1 MASQGLF
8 ELDIKKVFPNPA
20 QPRKAFDADKL
31 EELAMSIRHYGV
43 LEPIVVTPREGGFM
57 IIAGERRWRASN
69 LAGLTSIPAK
79 VMEADDALVEELAL
93 LENIQRQD
101 LNVIEE
107 AVAFKSLL
115 ERGWSK
121 EDIAG
126 KMGFKQVWR
135 VDERLSLLNLA
146 DDIMPLALAG
156 KVTNSQAF
164 EMSRLKAP
172 QQHIVLRKILAGEL
186 GTYNRLRSFVNG
198 LDAMERQEC
207 IFAMQPLTPS
217 EDVSLRSLENALKSI
232 ERFFASVDTHTLE
245 HFKKACFHS
254 TVSAETIDYAI
265 QRLAKVRKAVFEGEG
280 VKNAMSAA

>member
-1 MASQGLF
+1 MASQGLS
-8 ELDIKKVFPNPA
+8 ELDIKKVFPNPT
-20 QPRKAFDADKL
+20 QPRKVFDADKL

-43 LEPIVVTPREGGFM
+43 LEPIVVTPRNGGYM

-69 LAGLTSIPAK
+69 LAGLTAIPAK
-79 VMEADDALVEELAL
+79 MIEANDALVEELAL

-101 LNVIEE
+101 LNAIEE
-107 AVAFKSLL
+107 AAAFKSLL
-115 ERGWSK
+115 DRGWSK
-121 EDIAG
+121 EDIAE

-146 DDIMPLALAG
+146 DDIKPLVLTG

-186 GTYNRLRSFVNG
+186 GTYNRLRSFVSG
-198 LDAMERQEC
+198 LDAMDRQEC
-207 IFAMQPLTPS
+207 IFAMEPLTPS
-217 EDVSLRSLENALKSI
+217 EEVSLRSLETALKSI
-232 ERFFASVDTHTLE
+232 ERFFGCMDSNTLD

-254 TVSAETIDYAI
+254 SVSADRVDYAI
-265 QRLAKVRKAVFEGEG
+265 QRLMKIRKAVFDGEG